1 MWKGLEGLL
10 RGFVQKYEQD
20 MAASQLY
27 TDAPEDLTCYRTY
40 SGELIHYG
48 VILLLNGLACLLL
61 TLLA

>member
-1 MWKGLEGLL
+1 MMMPSPVDTAAAGDGKGLEGLL
-10 RGFVQKYEQD
+10 RGFVQKYEQH

-48 VILLLNGLACLLL
+48 VVL
-61 TLLA
+61 